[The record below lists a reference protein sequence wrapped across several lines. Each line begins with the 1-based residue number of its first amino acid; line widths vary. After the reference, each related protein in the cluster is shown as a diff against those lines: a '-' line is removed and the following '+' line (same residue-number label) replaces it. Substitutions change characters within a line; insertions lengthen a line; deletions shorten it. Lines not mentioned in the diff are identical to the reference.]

1 MSEQAMMVLGLK
13 DAARRLGV
21 SRAWLRREALAGRV
35 PALRAGATFLFSA
48 AALESAI
55 ARRASQCG
63 GVSS

>member
-1 MSEQAMMVLGLK
+1 MSESTMVLPLR

-48 AALESAI
+48 AALESAL
-55 ARRASQCG
+55 ARRAGQFEA
-63 GVSS
+63 GVSP